1 MLNKQQQN
9 QKAGKFIPIFCVF
22 RNVFNMVLIMLFI
35 SHTAFAQEKS
45 AAKDDKANRIVSGI
59 ISFTRWPEL
68 TQPPQLC
75 VFSSA
80 QHLSFPQNSA
90 PSAIPFSVVYLASD
104 GELASQHCDAVYF
117 GDQSP
122 AQQVELLTQ
131 FKGKAVLTL
140 AESNTE
146 CTIGAAFCLIFKSD
160 HTLFSVNLDS
170 LARSGVKV
178 SPDVL
183 LLSRNGSK

>member
-1 MLNKQQQN
+1 MLRKHHILRE
-9 QKAGKFIPIFCVF
+9 AD
-22 RNVFNMVLIMLFI
+22 VLLSLLHICKIVITALFLLLFI
-35 SHTAFAQEKS
+35 SRS
-45 AAKDDKANRIVSGI
+45 AIAEIKDDKANRIVSGI
-59 ISFTRWPEL
+59 ISFTHWPGL
-68 TQPPQLC
+68 TGAPQLC
-75 VFSSA
+75 IFSSA
-80 QHLSFPQNSA
+80 QHLSLPQNKV
-90 PSAIPFSVVYLASD
+90 PSSVPFSVVYLSSES
-104 GELASQHCDAVYF
+104 ELATQHCDAVYF
-117 GDQSP
+117 GDQTP
-122 AQQVELLTQ
+122 QQQVELFER

-140 AESNTE
+140 AENNAE